1 VVNFFGIPV
10 SGTVGFRAR
19 RGFFPMR
26 KYGPND
32 GVLLLADMI
41 FPGGITLTEL
51 GGDHFLMND
60 HPDITAVALA
70 STVIRWLEDE
80 KALPHITREFK

>member
-1 VVNFFGIPV
+1 
-10 SGTVGFRAR
+10 
-19 RGFFPMR
+19 MR

-32 GVLLLADMI
+32 GMVLLADMI

-51 GGDHFLMND
+51 GSDHFLMND
-60 HPDITAVALA
+60 HLDITAVALA

-80 KALPHITREFK
+80 KALHHTATEFK